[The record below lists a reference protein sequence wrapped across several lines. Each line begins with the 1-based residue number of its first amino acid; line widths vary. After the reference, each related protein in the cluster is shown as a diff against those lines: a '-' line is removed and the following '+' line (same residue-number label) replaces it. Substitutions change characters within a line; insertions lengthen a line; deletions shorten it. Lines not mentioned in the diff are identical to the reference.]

1 MNSIKSWF
9 QDHFSNPQVFTLA
22 LLLVVFFAVVTFMG
36 QMLTPVLAAVV
47 IAYLLEGLVAR
58 LCRIGMPRLPAVLIV
73 FIAFLIFV
81 GFVGIGLLPL
91 ISRQATQLIGEIPS
105 MIEQFQGHL
114 MRLPELY
121 PALFSP
127 DQVQE
132 LIELLRLE
140 LTKLGRKI
148 VSVSVSSVVGLIT
161 FIVYAILLPL
171 LVFFFM
177 KDKQRIL
184 SWALEFFPSDLTLA
198 ATVWRDL
205 DRQIGNYVRGKFL
218 EILVVWWATYIT
230 FAILGLNFS
239 MLLSLLV
246 GVSVLVPY
254 IGAAVVTFPVALVA
268 YLQWGPTSD
277 FGLLFGAYLVVQAL
291 DGNALVPLLFSEV
304 VNLHPV
310 AIITAVLVFGGLW
323 GFWGVFFAIP
333 LATLVQAVLT
343 AWPTDSKLRAEGVI

>member
-184 SWALEFFPSDLTLA
+184 SWAPSGMVGDIHYLRYPRAQLQHA
-198 ATVWRDL
+198 VVVAGWRIRAGAVHRRRRRNL
-205 DRQIGNYVRGKFL
+205 PSCLSCVSPVGSHIRL
-218 EILVVWWATYIT
+218 WLVVRRVSCGPS
-230 FAILGLNFS
+230 LGRQRACA
-239 MLLSLLV
+239 
-246 GVSVLVPY
+246 
-254 IGAAVVTFPVALVA
+254 AAVLRSRESSPGGHYHRSSRVWWFVGLLGGVLRDPTSNSSAGGPDRMANRLEAACRGCDLVA
-268 YLQWGPTSD
+268 EAIKTKAS
-277 FGLLFGAYLVVQAL
+277 GARR
-291 DGNALVPLLFSEV
+291 
-304 VNLHPV
+304 HP
-310 AIITAVLVFGGLW
+310 
-323 GFWGVFFAIP
+323 
-333 LATLVQAVLT
+333 
-343 AWPTDSKLRAEGVI
+343 

>member
-1 MNSIKSWF
+1 MNSIKAWF
-9 QDHFSNPQVFTLA
+9 QDHLSNPQVFALA

-36 QMLTPVLAAVV
+36 RMLAPVLGAAV
-47 IAYLLEGLVAR
+47 IAYLLEGLVVR
-58 LCRIGMPRLPAVLIV
+58 LHRLRMPRLPAVVIV
-73 FIAFLIFV
+73 FLAFLLFV
-81 GFVGIGLLPL
+81 GFVMIGLLPL
-91 ISRQATQLIGEIPS
+91 ISRQATQLIAAIPN
-105 MIEQFQGHL
+105 MIGQFQGQL

-132 LIELLRLE
+132 IIDLIRLE
-140 LTKLGRKI
+140 ITKFGREML
-148 VSVSVSSVVGLIT
+148 SLSVSSVVGLLT
-161 FIVYAILLPL
+161 FVVYAILLPL

-184 SWALEFFPSDLTLA
+184 DWAFGYLPTDLTLA
-198 ATVWRDL
+198 TTVWRDL

-230 FAILGLNFS
+230 FAIFGLDFS

-268 YLQWGPTSD
+268 YFQFGWTSD
-277 FGLLFGAYLVVQAL
+277 FGLLFGAYLIVQAL

-310 AIITAVLVFGGLW
+310 AIITSVLVFGGLW

-343 AWPTDSKLRAEGVI
+343 AWPINSRLLDDA